1 MEDSNADFGGAR
13 IISHGVG
20 PVLEKFSNV
29 SRIAVLRGGGL
40 GDLMFALPAMS
51 ALKAAYPEASLT
63 LLGTPMH
70 AELLSQTEGPV
81 DETVILPFS
90 QGVRPGAEDKDELE
104 NFFSRM
110 RERNFDLAVQLHGG
124 GRYSNPFLLRLP
136 ALNGPCP
143 TCITS
148 TSR

>member
-81 DETVILPFS
+81 DETVILPLS

-104 NFFSRM
+104 NFFGRM
-110 RERNFDLAVQLHGG
+110 RERNFDLAV
-124 GRYSNPFLLRLP
+124 
-136 ALNGPCP
+136 
-143 TCITS
+143 
-148 TSR
+148 